1 MEIPPKGQNMS
12 AKRTVEITV
21 LLTPDEKDQIRRQA
35 RALSIPM
42 GAYLRM
48 IALRQPVAERHPAPT
63 DE

>member
-1 MEIPPKGQNMS
+1 MS